1 MVVDGRAKCFG
12 LFIRDDRVDV
22 ASLFAAGP
30 FVIGAMPCRGVL
42 STATVRSAADLRTL
56 GKRALSHQA
65 HRRNLPADAFDRAS
79 ERGAN
84 IFRPFL
90 HWVLTPVCLASIVSP
105 EMVNCQQAKETFSPP
120 FELTSERLGP
130 LPLLNHF
137 IAQIG
142 VEGILERFVPTR
154 DRRCRLPY
162 ATGLG
167 VLIRSIIVE
176 REPIYRH
183 QDVLAGFAPGL
194 FGISDRDA
202 RDLKDDQLGRALD
215 QLFMADRGT
224 LLTEIVVAATQRF
237 DVRMDQLH
245 NDSTSIKFTGQYRAA
260 KGRRLRGK
268 QAPWITYGFSKD
280 HRPDLKQLLFIL
292 TTSADG
298 GIPVQFR
305 CANGNTNDSTTH
317 IATWEALRTAAGVNN
332 FLYVADSKL
341 CSFDNMMHI
350 DVHGGRFVTV
360 MPRSR
365 KEDEWFR
372 KRVQTDPIPWEPV
385 WDRPNPRRKYGPR
398 DRWSVY
404 TSDLPSMEGW
414 PVVWVYST
422 LLALSQKHSRIE
434 RLQQAREELDDLDRK
449 LQGPRAR
456 QRSHRQ
462 LADQFAE
469 ILERLRV
476 ADYLKVE
483 VWTEELHR
491 FRQDRKGRPG
501 KDTRYRRE
509 TRRRLRL
516 RWQTDQARI
525 QYDENSDGM
534 YPLLTNDRTL
544 SARQVLEAHKRQPNI
559 EKRFQQ
565 TKTVHEIA
573 PVLLKNEGRVE
584 ALFFLYFIAL
594 LVQALIER
602 QLRGAMDR
610 KHIDELPL
618 YPEDRSCH
626 RPTILQILRLFN
638 LPERHALLNDGKLV
652 PAFPPQLTQIQ
663 NQVIGL
669 LGVPTSA
676 YS

>member
-1 MVVDGRAKCFG
+1 MNR
-12 LFIRDDRVDV
+12 
-22 ASLFAAGP
+22 
-30 FVIGAMPCRGVL
+30 
-42 STATVRSAADLRTL
+42 
-56 GKRALSHQA
+56 Q
-65 HRRNLPADAFDRAS
+65 
-79 ERGAN
+79 
-84 IFRPFL
+84 
-90 HWVLTPVCLASIVSP
+90 P
-105 EMVNCQQAKETFSPP
+105 EKQMFSPP
-120 FELTSERLGP
+120 FDLVCERLGP
-130 LPLLNHF
+130 LPLVNHF
-137 IAQIG
+137 IEQCG
-142 VEGILERFVPTR
+142 VEDILEHFVPTR

-162 ATGLG
+162 AKGLG

-183 QDVLAGFAPGL
+183 QDVVNGFAPEL
-194 FGISDRDA
+194 FAITATKA
-202 RDLKDDQLGRALD
+202 RNLKDDQLGRALD

-237 DVRMDQLH
+237 DVRLDQLH
-245 NDSTSIKFTGQYRAA
+245 NDSTTIKFTGQYRAA
-260 KGRRLRGK
+260 KGRCLRGK
-268 QAPWITYGFSKD
+268 QAAWITYGFSKD

-305 CANGNTNDSTTH
+305 CAHGNTNDSTTH
-317 IATWEALRTAAGVNN
+317 IATWEALRTACGRDD

-350 DVHGGRFVTV
+350 AGHGGRFVTV

-372 KRVQTDPIPWEPV
+372 KRVQSREIPWEKV
-385 WDRPNPRRKYGPR
+385 WDRQNPRRKYGPR
-398 DRWSVY
+398 DRWYVY
-404 TSDLPSMEGW
+404 TADLPSMEGW

-422 LLALSQKHSRIE
+422 LLALNQKQSRIE
-434 RLQQAREELDDLDRK
+434 RLAQAKEELEALDQK
-449 LQGPRAR
+449 LQGPRTR
-456 QRSHRQ
+456 RRSRRQ
-462 LADQFAE
+462 LADEVAE

-491 FRQDRKGRPG
+491 FRQERKGRPG
-501 KDTRYRRE
+501 NDTRYRRE

-516 RWQTDQARI
+516 RWDTDQARI
-525 QYDENSDGM
+525 DYDENSDGM
-534 YPLLTNDRTL
+534 YPLLTNDRSL

-573 PVLLKNEGRVE
+573 PVFLKNEGRVE

-594 LVQALIER
+594 LIQALIER
-602 QLRGAMDR
+602 QLRRAMEREQIED
-610 KHIDELPL
+610 LPL
-618 YPEDRSCH
+618 YPEERSCR
-626 RPTILQILRLFN
+626 RPTVLQILRLFA
-638 LPERHALLNDGKLV
+638 LPERHTILKDREIV
-652 PAFPPQLTQIQ
+652 QVFPPQLSDLQK
-663 NQVIGL
+663 QVIQL
-669 LGVPTSA
+669 LGIPKTV